1 MTGTTTSTQ
10 TDIHIQVTKEQYYNL
25 LNLIHLGNWMVNAL
39 SDTVD
44 QEQVAKYEELEQK
57 LFSYARP
64 FLKDSRFYSLSPFI
78 VFSAKYEK
86 VLQEMIMEYDN
97 EVFWE
102 SLALSLAK
110 RDVMNGI
117 GPVSKMT
124 DDHVASILKKESF
137 YLDEFEKYGVSRLV
151 IRK

>member
-1 MTGTTTSTQ
+1 MTNTSTK
-10 TDIHIQVTKEQYYNL
+10 TDVHIQVTKEQYYNL

-39 SDTVD
+39 SDTID
-44 QEQVAKYEELEQK
+44 EEQIAKYEALEQM

-64 FLKDSRFYSLSPFI
+64 FLQDSRFFSMNPFI
-78 VFSAKYEK
+78 VFSAKCEK

-110 RDVMNGI
+110 RDVMNSV
-117 GPVSKMT
+117 GPVVRMN
-124 DDHVASILKKESF
+124 DDHVASILKKESV
-137 YLDEFEKYGVSRLV
+137 YLDEFEKHGVSRLV
-151 IRK
+151 IHHKA